1 MLELEEN
8 FTKKV
13 FFSDESTFS
22 LSGVVNTQNV
32 RIWGSERQSDANQE
46 FDRNAPK
53 LNVFCAMNGFQIIG
67 PYFFSK

>member
-32 RIWGSERQSDANQE
+32 RIWGSERPSDANQE
-46 FDRNAPK
+46 LTETRQN
-53 LNVFCAMNGFQIIG
+53 
-67 PYFFSK
+67 